1 MNIATNIGAIRIN
14 LFVIDELNSSGND
27 QLKDTTYENYC
38 TNDKCNGDPAQVSDW
53 CLQQFNEIIASF
65 INILNEENA
74 KAIDEYFM
82 IWINYKLKNI

>member
-38 TNDKCNGDPAQVSDW
+38 TNDKCNGDPAQAYIVEHVNIKDFTVTIIVSMGV
-53 CLQQFNEIIASF
+53 N
-65 INILNEENA
+65 IN
-74 KAIDEYFM
+74 DV
-82 IWINYKLKNI
+82 

>member
-38 TNDKCNGDPAQVSDW
+38 TNDKCNGDPAQVSD
-53 CLQQFNEIIASF
+53 
-65 INILNEENA
+65 
-74 KAIDEYFM
+74 
-82 IWINYKLKNI
+82 